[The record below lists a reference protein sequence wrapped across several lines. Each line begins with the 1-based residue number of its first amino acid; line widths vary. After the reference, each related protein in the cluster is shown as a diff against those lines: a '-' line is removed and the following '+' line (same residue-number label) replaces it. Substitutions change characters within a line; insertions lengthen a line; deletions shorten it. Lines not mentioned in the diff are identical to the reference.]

1 MVLKINTIIGLAN
14 NEKYVLLN
22 NTEYESK
29 NYFLAMGVDETGNV
43 IPTKVAIL
51 EEVIDN
57 NELFINKVTDPDMIV
72 RLTRILKNTLN

>member
-1 MVLKINTIIGLAN
+1 
-14 NEKYVLLN
+14 
-22 NTEYESK
+22 
-29 NYFLAMGVDETGNV
+29 MGVDETGNV

-72 RLTRILKNTLN
+72 RLTRILKNTLNQLDRNILIYYNIHMEVVK